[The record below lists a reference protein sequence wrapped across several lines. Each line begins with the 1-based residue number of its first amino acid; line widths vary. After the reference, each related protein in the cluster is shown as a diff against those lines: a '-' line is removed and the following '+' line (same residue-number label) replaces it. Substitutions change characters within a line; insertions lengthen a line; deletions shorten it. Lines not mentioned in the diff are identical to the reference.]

1 VDKKNIIYTL
11 IKQQQQKQI
20 MLKHISKCIIPF
32 MITLSG
38 CQSLPQL
45 FTAAEEIADDNA
57 IKIEIQKEALNQNTD
72 LNIVVDLKNNQ

>member
-32 MITLSG
+32 AIILSG